1 MALIKNALDGL
12 ANLRCPVVGWY
23 DRWIAPSRF
32 MNSLITL
39 HFAVA
44 LEKSVPQGIFESDS
58 YSSSSA
64 PALNV
69 AVKELLNH
77 LARLGLRLSEAISI
91 GMDSKNYT
99 QVVFFA

>member
-1 MALIKNALDGL
+1 
-12 ANLRCPVVGWY
+12 
-23 DRWIAPSRF
+23 
-32 MNSLITL
+32 
-39 HFAVA
+39 
-44 LEKSVPQGIFESDS
+44 
-58 YSSSSA
+58 
-64 PALNV
+64 LNV